1 MYPILYQKINHIVT
15 YIVNKFKLIPND
27 TPRKG
32 RPLKIKK
39 VEALTLSL
47 YQHQSTRATKQSL
60 FDDFETSLNCS
71 YKTLVVSMNN
81 SGMLAQ
87 RILFI
92 LMRIGRK
99 DAHLVKLTDATD
111 IPVCLN
117 KNAKRNRTMRGL
129 AAWGHSGKGFYYGL
143 KLTLTRDV
151 AGRMLGLMFTPANAN
166 DRQIFRNINKDI
178 EGIIVAD
185 AGYVSKELEHDMN
198 VEGKRWCLIRPQKRM
213 KKLAEAWQLKLYD
226 MRFKIEFD
234 FRSLKM
240 SHGLVS
246 SLPRSLNGMIGNYL
260 SALLSFVLA

>member
-1 MYPILYQKINHIVT
+1 MYPIIYQKINHIVT

-27 TPRKG
+27 TPIKG

-39 VEALTLSL
+39 IEALTLAL

-60 FDDFETSLNCS
+60 FDDFKTQLNCS
-71 YKTLVVSMNN
+71 YKTLVVNMNK
-81 SGMLAQ
+81 SGALAL

-117 KNAKRNRTMRGL
+117 KNAKRNKTMRGL
-129 AAWGHSGKGFYYGL
+129 ATWGHSGKGFYYGL
-143 KLTLTRDV
+143 KMTLTRDI

-166 DRQIFRNINKDI
+166 DREIFRKINKDI

-185 AGYVSKELEHDMN
+185 AGYVSKKLEKDMN

-213 KKLAEAWQLKLYD
+213 RKLAESWQLKLYD
-226 MRFKIEFD
+226 LRFRIEFD

-246 SLPRSLNGMIGNYL
+246 SLPRSVDGMIGNYL